1 MRLLTH
7 TWHLARRAYR
17 PEVRIFIFSLLIY
30 SPLAV
35 LFPTS
40 FYPDSEQYVR
50 TARALSFLPS
60 GEFYYYRT
68 IGYPIFMVI
77 SGVTA
82 FETFWPLLLLQL
94 LTAALIPALCY
105 SAIAPLGRR
114 LAMLSA
120 SAIIISFAP
129 ALYWRTIMTDQI
141 AMFFRIALIYLAT
154 VSIFG
159 TRERLLN
166 YVLLGLTGFILYLLR
181 PSDTLT
187 FMIIPVAML
196 VWRIGDWRKPAAL
209 AAAFVAAIFIS
220 GMARDALA
228 TWYTKRHEIRS
239 TSVVG
244 SMMGRMLFFNA
255 YAVGPKIA
263 GEATISPENGPN
275 SRRLVEALIDWG
287 RKNPMGVKSY
297 STQGAS
303 AYPTVYANVTSAEDF
318 AKALVKEEGLFAH
331 SVMWLALDQQLGA
344 ETADRVFLGAAIE
357 AYIAHPKAL
366 LLLYDGMVE
375 FFFAGDVV
383 YNAGR
388 KETWNWHPESLS
400 VYVPP
405 AATFAP
411 GLRSELQYS
420 ADHQME
426 YVALLGSVLFTG

>member
-7 TWHLARRAYR
+7 TWHLARRAYC

-141 AMFFRIALIYLAT
+141 AMFFRIAPVYLAT

-159 TRERLLN
+159 TK
-166 YVLLGLTGFILYLLR
+166 G
-181 PSDTLT
+181 S
-187 FMIIPVAML
+187 
-196 VWRIGDWRKPAAL
+196 
-209 AAAFVAAIFIS
+209 
-220 GMARDALA
+220 AR
-228 TWYTKRHEIRS
+228 
-239 TSVVG
+239 
-244 SMMGRMLFFNA
+244 
-255 YAVGPKIA
+255 
-263 GEATISPENGPN
+263 
-275 SRRLVEALIDWG
+275 
-287 RKNPMGVKSY
+287 
-297 STQGAS
+297 
-303 AYPTVYANVTSAEDF
+303 
-318 AKALVKEEGLFAH
+318 
-331 SVMWLALDQQLGA
+331 
-344 ETADRVFLGAAIE
+344 
-357 AYIAHPKAL
+357 
-366 LLLYDGMVE
+366 
-375 FFFAGDVV
+375 
-383 YNAGR
+383 
-388 KETWNWHPESLS
+388 
-400 VYVPP
+400 
-405 AATFAP
+405 
-411 GLRSELQYS
+411 
-420 ADHQME
+420 
-426 YVALLGSVLFTG
+426 